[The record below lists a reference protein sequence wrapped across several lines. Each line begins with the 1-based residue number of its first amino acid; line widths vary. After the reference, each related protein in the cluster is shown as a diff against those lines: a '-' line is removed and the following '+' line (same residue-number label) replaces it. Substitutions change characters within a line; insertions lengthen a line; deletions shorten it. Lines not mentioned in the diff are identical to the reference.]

1 MKKSIKLT
9 LVIVITIALYVGFY
23 FLLVANAKP
32 ETYAQMLS
40 VFIVSLIAGIVAIPI
55 GIGVTWFLQKKNVD
69 KKKLNIIL
77 IVIAVIYGYLLGWL
91 SLTGMIIGHYIIEK
105 EENG

>member
-9 LVIVITIALYVGFY
+9 LAIVITIALYVGFY

-40 VFIVSLIAGIVAIPI
+40 DFTVSLIAGIVAIPI

-69 KKKLNIIL
+69 KKKSNIIIL
-77 IVIAVIYGYLLGWL
+77 VIGVIYGYLLGWL
-91 SLTGMIIGHYIIEK
+91 SLAGMVIGQYIMEK
-105 EENG
+105 EE